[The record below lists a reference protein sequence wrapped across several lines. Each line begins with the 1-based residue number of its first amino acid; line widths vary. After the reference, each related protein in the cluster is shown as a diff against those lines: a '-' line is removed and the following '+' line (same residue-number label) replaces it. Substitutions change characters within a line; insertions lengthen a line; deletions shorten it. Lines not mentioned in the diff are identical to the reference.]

1 MGQKAHPNSLRI
13 GVIRGWESRW
23 FLEKKYADFL
33 LEDFKI
39 RKFIDERLVHAGISR
54 IEIERTAGKILVI
67 VHTAKPGI
75 IIGKKGSEVDE
86 LRKEIQSMTKKEIY
100 ISIQEVRIPALD
112 AQLVAKSIAIQLEK
126 RISHKRAMKKAVI
139 SSLEAG
145 AKGIKVMVS
154 GKLGGND
161 IARREWYR
169 EGRVPLHTFRADIDY
184 GFAEAFCT
192 YGKLGIKV
200 WIFKGEILSEDQ
212 IVKDVN
218 VKDAKDAKEQKDANA
233 RKVKDLKDA
242 KDAKDLKDL
251 KDAKDAK
258 SAEDAD
264 VKRAKNAK
272 DAEDAKNA
280 KDAEDAKD
288 DKKDVEAKE

>member
-1 MGQKAHPNSLRI
+1 MGQKVHPNSLRV

-33 LEDFKI
+33 LEDFNI
-39 RKFIDERLVHAGISR
+39 RKFIGERLVHAGISR
-54 IEIERTAGKILVI
+54 IEIERTAGKILII

-86 LRKEIQSMTKKEIY
+86 LRKEIQAMTKKEIY

-145 AKGIKVMVS
+145 AKGVKVMVS

-184 GFAEAFCT
+184 GFAEALCT
-192 YGKLGIKV
+192 YGKLGVKV

-212 IVKDVN
+212 IEKEVKE
-218 VKDAKDAKEQKDANA
+218 VKKGTKESKET
-233 RKVKDLKDA
+233 K
-242 KDAKDLKDL
+242 
-251 KDAKDAK
+251 
-258 SAEDAD
+258 
-264 VKRAKNAK
+264 
-272 DAEDAKNA
+272 
-280 KDAEDAKD
+280 
-288 DKKDVEAKE
+288 EAKESKEDKEKKEIENAKESKEEVKE